1 MVQMMDDSNPPPYYY
16 LNLFTVVP
24 SSTPRPRCVNNQ
36 LVSLTPVGILNSL
49 FYLQYL
55 VIYLQCPQLAQQC

>member
-1 MVQMMDDSNPPPYYY
+1 MNDSNPPPYYY